1 MSGVIVDTCM
11 WSLALRGK
19 TPREKD
25 VADELAKL
33 IDENRAKII
42 GPIRQEVLSGYSKH
56 KDYENLKSKLEY
68 FPNETIADSDYE
80 VAAEYSNL
88 CRKKGI
94 QGSHTDFLICATSS
108 RLIMKIYTNDKDFS
122 NYSKYLPITLHTH
135 GS

>member
-1 MSGVIVDTCM
+1 MSGIIVDTCM

-25 VADELAKL
+25 VASELAKL

-56 KDYENLKSKLEY
+56 SEYEKLKNKLQY
-68 FPNETIADSDYE
+68 FPNETILDSDYE
-80 VAAEYSNL
+80 AAAEYSNL
-88 CRKKGI
+88 CRKKRI
-94 QGSHTDFLICATSS
+94 QGSHVDFLICAVST
-108 RLIMKIYTNDKDFS
+108 RLKMKVYSNDKDFS
-122 NYSKYLPITLHTH
+122 NYAKFLPTSLHTP